1 MPSVDSIQRLS
12 AEAPTATP
20 ESASPP
26 AAAPTGGV
34 PSQPR
39 RRTWDVKYQAA
50 IMVTDIAVILATLF
64 FTQTIRFGL
73 DSVKNVQESPTLSL
87 LSGGLAAVWL
97 LALWLNKSRDR
108 RIIGIGATEYSRVIS
123 ASALVFGLLAVVSYI
138 GKLEL
143 ARGFLILAFPVGLA
157 GLLIGRFAW
166 RRHLAALRRH
176 GRCLMGA
183 IVIGTQTDVGRVVA
197 QLRAQTK
204 AGYKAIGVALTDNP
218 AMSLAEE
225 SLRTVPRIESEMVPE
240 LVRRSRTR
248 AVMIAGEL
256 PGGRAQIRRLGWEL
270 ENSRAELILVSQ
282 LTDVA
287 GPRLHLRPVEG
298 LPLVHVDLP
307 QYSGVSHTLKRA
319 FDVVLSAVALLV
331 LAIPMAVLA
340 LAVKLNSPGP
350 VIFRQERVG
359 VRCSRFVMYKFRSMV
374 SDAEARLAQLQ
385 ANNEGKGLLF
395 KMKEDP
401 RITRVGAFMRRY
413 SLDELPQ
420 FWNVLTGGMS
430 LVGPRP
436 PLPVEAEQY
445 EDQVARR
452 LLIKPGITGLW
463 QVSGRSDL
471 PWAESVRLDLY
482 YVENW
487 SLAGDIRIL
496 ARTFKAVL
504 QQDGAY

>member
-1 MPSVDSIQRLS
+1 MPALVSS
-12 AEAPTATP
+12 PT
-20 ESASPP
+20 
-26 AAAPTGGV
+26 GV

-39 RRTWDVKYQAA
+39 RRTWDVKYLAA
-50 IMVTDIAVILATLF
+50 ITVTDTAIVFATLF
-64 FTQTIRFGL
+64 LTQTVRFGL
-73 DSVKNVQESPTLSL
+73 DSVENVQERPTLSL
-87 LSGGLAAVWL
+87 LSACLAAVWL

-123 ASALVFGLLAVVSYI
+123 ASVLVFGLLAVVSYL

-143 ARGFLILAFPVGLA
+143 ARGYLILAFPVGLTA
-157 GLLIGRFAW
+157 LLIGRFAW
-166 RRHLAALRRH
+166 RRHLVALRRE
-176 GRCLMGA
+176 GRCLIGA
-183 IVIGTQTDVGRVVA
+183 VVIGPQADVGRVVS

-204 AGYKAIGVALTDNP
+204 AGYKTIGVALTDDP
-218 AMSLAEE
+218 PTPLAEE
-225 SLRTVPRIESEMVPE
+225 PFGSVPRIELERVPE

-270 ENSRAELILVSQ
+270 ENSRAELILVSR

-319 FDVVLSAVALLV
+319 FDIVLSAAALLI
-331 LAIPMAVLA
+331 LALPMALLA
-340 LAVKLNSPGP
+340 LAVKLTSPGDA
-350 VIFRQERVG
+350 IFRQERVG
-359 VRCSRFVMYKFRSMV
+359 VQGSRFVMYKFRSMV
-374 SDAEARLAQLQ
+374 SDAEAMLAGLKGD
-385 ANNEGKGLLF
+385 NEGNGLLF
-395 KMKEDP
+395 KIKDDP
-401 RITRVGAFMRRY
+401 RITPVGAFMRRY

-445 EDQVARR
+445 EHQVARR

-471 PWAESVRLDLY
+471 PWEESVRLDLY

-504 QQDGAY
+504 KRDGAY